1 MNAVKENSMGTEL
14 ISFIEKR
21 AENAENL
28 RFCNGIKLNH
38 IKDCVAQMLNT
49 IGYNN
54 IFSQYTRH
62 DIPNMFYAL
71 LPTAGHPRRRRTT
84 ILFLIKC
91 KFTPFSL

>member
-38 IKDCVAQMLNT
+38 IKE
-49 IGYNN
+49 
-54 IFSQYTRH
+54 
-62 DIPNMFYAL
+62 L
-71 LPTAGHPRRRRTT
+71 LED
-84 ILFLIKC
+84 LKEELM
-91 KFTPFSL
+91 SDD